1 MAEKE
6 YIERRKTCKDCLHF
20 EVCCAHWAFS
30 SDGTRTADDYKRLMD
45 DKVPCATSFK
55 PAADVVE
62 VRHGRWIWTESG
74 EEDYEQYWVCSC
86 CGEKEYIEYNYCP
99 NCGAKM
105 DGKGEGE

>member
-6 YIERRKTCKDCLHF
+6 YIERGAFRKKLICRQIIMPFNELRYEIGCVIGML
-20 EVCCAHWAFS
+20 
-30 SDGTRTADDYKRLMD
+30 
-45 DKVPCATSFK
+45 DKSPT
-55 PAADVVE
+55 ADVVE

>member
-1 MAEKE
+1 MAE
-6 YIERRKTCKDCLHF
+6 YIEREALKESLKERYQGLWDIYNALKFDEEKAI
-20 EVCCAHWAFS
+20 CAGQLNTFMEAILRVKEAPS
-30 SDGTRTADDYKRLMD
+30 
-45 DKVPCATSFK
+45 
-55 PAADVVE
+55 ADVVE

-105 DGKGEGE
+105 DGKGEG